1 MRNRPQSFALLVAA
15 LAVLHAA
22 STRAQEPDFEAA
34 RHEMVR
40 QIEHITAAFGA
51 VTGIPAIDR
60 RVLDAFAKV
69 PRHRFV
75 PPPLVPYAYM
85 NTPLP
90 LGYDQNLTQ
99 PSLLALMTQALELK
113 PGDRVFE
120 TGTDT
125 GYQAAILAELGVR
138 VFSVEIVEPLLNIA
152 KLLLPALGYGN
163 VALHLA
169 DGYNGWKENAPYD
182 AMLIKESVDEIPG
195 ALWQQLKSGG
205 RMVIPLGPA
214 AGPQML
220 TLAIKHPDGGSERIP
235 LLPVRFAPFQGGSR
249 I

>member
-1 MRNRPQSFALLVAA
+1 MVRTQTFAVLIAA
-15 LAVLHAA
+15 LAALHAA
-22 STRAQEPDFEAA
+22 SARAQEPDFTAA
-34 RHEMVR
+34 RHEMVE
-40 QIEHITAAFGA
+40 QIEHTMAVVGA
-51 VTGIPAIDR
+51 MTGFPVIDR

-75 PPPLVPYAYM
+75 PPPLVPYSYM
-85 NTPLP
+85 NGPLP
-90 LGYDQNLTQ
+90 LGFGQNLTQ

-138 VFSVEIVEPLLNIA
+138 VFSVEIVEPLLDIA
-152 KLLLPALGYGN
+152 KRLLPALGYGN

-169 DGYNGWKENAPYD
+169 DGYHGWKENAPYD
-182 AMLIKESVDEIPG
+182 AMLIKESVAEIPG
-195 ALWQQLKSGG
+195 ALWQQLRPGG
-205 RMVIPLGPA
+205 RMVIPLGPPE
-214 AGPQML
+214 GDQVL
-220 TLAIKHPDGGSERIP
+220 TLVIKHKDGGAERIP

-249 I
+249 T

>member
-1 MRNRPQSFALLVAA
+1 MRNRTQSFTLLIAA
-15 LAVLHAA
+15 LAVFHAA
-22 STRAQEPDFEAA
+22 SARAQEPDFAAA

-40 QIEHITAAFGA
+40 QIEHVAAALGA

-85 NTPLP
+85 NMPLP

-125 GYQAAILAELGVR
+125 GYQAAILAELGMR
-138 VFSVEIVEPLLNIA
+138 VFSVEIVKPLLNIA
-152 KLLLPALGYGN
+152 KRLLPALGYGN

-182 AMLIKESVDEIPG
+182 AMLIKESVVEIPG
-195 ALWQQLKSGG
+195 ALWQQLKPGG

-214 AGPQML
+214 DGPQML
-220 TLAIKHPDGGSERIP
+220 TLAIKHPDGSSERIP
-235 LLPVRFAPFQGGSR
+235 LFSVRFAPFQGGSR
-249 I
+249 T